1 MTFLQPAL
9 LFGALLFAVPLVIH
23 LLNRQQ
29 HKRREWAAMEFL
41 LRAYRKQRRRL
52 RRENLLLLLLR
63 CLIPILLAMAVAK
76 PVLREAAALLGG
88 GGAVHHVFVLDASY
102 SMGLERDGSQSAFD
116 RGRSLAARA
125 MERLEA
131 QRDDNPRVTLVTAG
145 VRPRVL
151 ARADL
156 DVRGARA
163 QWLSL
168 ARPEDGASDLAE
180 AMGQVAALVEES
192 TDPEIQVHVLTD
204 LQARAL
210 GSALADPAAAVAA
223 GPEFRDTVKD
233 QFDRIRK
240 VERAELH
247 LIDVG
252 PFAEARTG
260 GRADNVQLRGL
271 RLEQPVAV
279 ARVPVTVVVTARNHG
294 TAPVAAQVALEVD
307 GAEPERRVVNLDPG
321 AEGEAEFQL
330 VFRETG
336 RRRLHASLQGDGLT
350 ADDEWFTSVEVRER
364 VRVLVVDGASD
375 EDPLRT
381 NAWLWRSV
389 LDPTGGKGSPDVT
402 VFDVTATDTLALLG
416 GQVDPAAFD
425 VTVLADVD
433 RLNPKAAEGI
443 QRALAAGRGVLAAL
457 GGATDLASWNLTLH
471 GTGEGPMPFRL
482 LRAAGSPPGSG
493 LPVSTTM
500 VDPGH
505 PALREFDEDV
515 YREILGAI
523 PVHRWVAATTEGMA
537 ADARVLLQLNDAER
551 SPLLV
556 ARTVGEGKAAFWLSG
571 PASEYVPER
580 WNRFDD
586 PLVAFHL
593 LHGITKWL
601 ALPAFDPCAVQVGG
615 ELTATVPARPADLE
629 VQRPERDGGARS
641 PLVDDPRPLA
651 SGRYALPPFTQTL
664 HAGFYLYEMGLERET
679 GQERLVIPFAVN
691 VDPDEGELRYAPH
704 EEVRTAL
711 GIERVLTAMPTEG
724 RASTDPQRSELA
736 PSFLLLLLL
745 FVLGEAAMARH
756 VSVRRS

>member
-1 MTFLQPAL
+1 MSFLQPAL
-9 LFGALLFAVPLVIH
+9 LLGTLLFAVPLVIH

-41 LRAYRKQRRRL
+41 LRAYKKQRRRL

-63 CLIPILLAMAVAK
+63 CLIPILLALAVAR

-102 SMGLERDGSQSAFD
+102 SMGLQRDGGQSAFD
-116 RGRSLAARA
+116 RGRAMAARA
-125 MERLEA
+125 LERLEG
-131 QRDDNPRVTLVTAG
+131 QRDDNPRVTLVSAG

-163 QWLSL
+163 EWLAL
-168 ARPEDGASDLAE
+168 ARPEDGAADLAE

-192 TDPEIQVHVLTD
+192 TDPEIQVYVLTD

-210 GSALADPAAAVAA
+210 GSAMADPAAAAAA
-223 GPEFRDTVKD
+223 GPELRDTLKD

-247 LIDVG
+247 LVDVG
-252 PFAEARTG
+252 PFAEARSG

-279 ARVPVTVVVTARNHG
+279 VRVPATVVVSVKNTG
-294 TAPVAAQVALEVD
+294 TSPVAAQVTLDVD
-307 GAEPERRVVNLDPG
+307 GSEPMRKAVNLDPG

-336 RRRLHASLQGDGLT
+336 RRRLHAALQGDGLT
-350 ADDEWFTSVEVRER
+350 ADDDWFASVEVRER
-364 VRVLVVDGASD
+364 VRVLLVDGASD

-381 NAWLWRSV
+381 NAWLWRSI
-389 LDPTGGKGSPDVT
+389 LDPTGGKGPPDVT

-433 RLNPKAAEGI
+433 RLNPKAVEGI

-457 GGATDLASWNLTLH
+457 GEGTDLASWNLALH
-471 GTGEGPMPFRL
+471 GAGEGPMPFRL
-482 LRAAGSPPGSG
+482 QRVAGAPPGTG
-493 LPVSTTM
+493 LPVSTAM
-500 VDPGH
+500 VDPDH

-523 PVHRWVAATTEGMA
+523 PVYRWVAAPAEGMA
-537 ADARVLLQLNDAER
+537 PDARVLLQLNDADR

-593 LHGITKWL
+593 LHGLTKWL

-615 ELTATVPARPADLE
+615 ELTATVPARPAELE
-629 VQRPERDGGARS
+629 VQRPERDGGSRT
-641 PLVDDPRPLA
+641 PLADEPRPLS
-651 SGRYALPPFTQTL
+651 SGRFALPPFTQTL
-664 HAGFYLYEMGLERET
+664 HAGFYLYEMGLEREA
-679 GQERLVIPFAVN
+679 GRERLSIPFAVN
-691 VDPDEGELRYAPH
+691 VDPEEGDLRYAAH
-704 EEVRTAL
+704 EDVRTAL

-724 RASTDPQRSELA
+724 RASVDPQRSELG
-736 PSFLLLLLL
+736 PSFLMLLLL
-745 FVLGEAAMARH
+745 FVLGEAAMARF

>member
-41 LRAYRKQRRRL
+41 LRAYKKQRRRL

-63 CLIPILLAMAVAK
+63 CLVPVLLALAVAR
-76 PVLREAAALLGG
+76 PVFREAAALLGG

-102 SMGLERDGSQSAFD
+102 SMGLQRDGGQSAFD
-116 RGRSLAARA
+116 RGRAMAARA
-125 MERLEA
+125 LERLEA
-131 QRDDNPRVTLVTAG
+131 QRNDNPKVTLVCAG
-145 VRPRVL
+145 VRPRFL

-163 QWLSL
+163 DWMALS
-168 ARPEDGASDLAE
+168 RPEDGAADLTE
-180 AMGQVAALVEES
+180 AMGQVASLVEES
-192 TDPEIQVHVLTD
+192 TDPEVQVHVLTD

-210 GSALADPAAAVAA
+210 GTALADPAAAAAA
-223 GPEFRDTVKD
+223 GPEFRDTLKD

-247 LIDVG
+247 LVDVG
-252 PFAEARTG
+252 PFASGRSG
-260 GRADNVQLRGL
+260 GRADNVQLLGL

-279 ARVPVTVVVTARNHG
+279 VRVPVSVVATVRNAG
-294 TAPVAAQVALEVD
+294 TSPVAAQVTLDVD
-307 GAEPERRVVNLDPG
+307 GSEPTRKVVNLDPG

-350 ADDEWFTSVEVRER
+350 ADDEWFRSVEVRER
-364 VRVLVVDGASD
+364 VRVLVVDGAAA

-381 NAWLWRSV
+381 HAWLWRSI
-389 LDPTGGKGSPDVT
+389 LDPTAGQGPPDVT
-402 VFDVTATDTLALLG
+402 VFDVTSTDTLALLG

-433 RLNPKAAEGI
+433 RLNPRALEAVQK
-443 QRALAAGRGVLAAL
+443 ALAAGRGVLVAFGERA
-457 GGATDLASWNLTLH
+457 DLASWNLALH
-471 GTGEGPMPFRL
+471 GAGDGPMPFRL
-482 LRAAGSPPGSG
+482 QRVAGSPAGSG

-500 VDPGH
+500 VDPDH
-505 PALREFDEDV
+505 PALREFDEEV
-515 YREILGAI
+515 YREVLGAI
-523 PVHRWVAATTEGMA
+523 PVHRWVAASTEDLA
-537 ADARVLLQLNDAER
+537 PDARVLLRLNDAEN

-556 ARTVGEGKAAFWLSG
+556 ARAVGEGKAAFWLSG
-571 PASEYVPER
+571 PASEYVPDR

-593 LHGITKWL
+593 LHGLVKWL
-601 ALPAFDPCAVQVGG
+601 ALPAVDPFAVQVGG
-615 ELTATVPARPADLE
+615 ELTATVPARPAELE
-629 VQRPERDGGARS
+629 VQRPERDGGGRT
-641 PLVDDPRPLA
+641 PLADEPRPLA
-651 SGRYALPPFTQTL
+651 SGRYALPPYAQTQ
-664 HAGFYLYEMGLERET
+664 HAGCYLYEASLERES
-679 GQERLVIPFAVN
+679 GRERLVLPFAVN
-691 VDPDEGELRYAPH
+691 VDPAEGELRYAAH
-704 EEVRTAL
+704 EEVRAAL
-711 GIERVLTAMPTEG
+711 GIERVLTALATEG
-724 RASTDPQRSELA
+724 RASVDPQRSELG
-736 PSFLLLLLL
+736 PSLLLALLL

-756 VSVRRS
+756 VSVRRN